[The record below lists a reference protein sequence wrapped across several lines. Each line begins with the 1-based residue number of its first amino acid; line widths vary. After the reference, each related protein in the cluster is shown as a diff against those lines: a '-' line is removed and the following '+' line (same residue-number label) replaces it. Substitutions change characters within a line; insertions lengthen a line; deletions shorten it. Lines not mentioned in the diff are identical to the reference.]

1 MNISNLF
8 SNALLGIRR
17 GMQGLDRNAAQIA
30 SAKELNGEASPVEPL
45 IDSKVNRLQ
54 VEASA
59 KVMKSIDQA
68 LGSLFDD
75 KA

>member
-8 SNALLGIRR
+8 GNALLGIQR

-30 SAKELNGEASPVEPL
+30 STKELSGEASPLEPL

-59 KVMKSIDQA
+59 KVMKTIDEA
-68 LGSLFDD
+68 VGSLFDD

>member
-1 MNISNLF
+1 MKISSMF
-8 SNALLGIRR
+8 GNAVLGIRR
-17 GMQGLDRNAAQIA
+17 GMAGLDRNAAELA
-30 SAKELNGEASPVEPL
+30 STKQMQGEASPLGPL
-45 IDSKVNRLQ
+45 IDSKQNRLQ

-59 KVMKSIDQA
+59 KMVRTIDQA

>member
-8 SNALLGIRR
+8 GNALLGIQR
-17 GMQGLDRNAAQIA
+17 GMRGLDRNAAQIA
-30 SAKELNGEASPVEPL
+30 SAKELNGEASPTEPL

-59 KVMKSIDQA
+59 KVMKTIDEA
-68 LGSLFDD
+68 VGSLFDD